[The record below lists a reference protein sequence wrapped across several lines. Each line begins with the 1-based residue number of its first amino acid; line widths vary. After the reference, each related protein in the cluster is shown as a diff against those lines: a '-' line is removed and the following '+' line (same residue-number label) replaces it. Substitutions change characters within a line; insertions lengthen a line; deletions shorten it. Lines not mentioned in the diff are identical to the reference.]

1 MASRGTKRWM
11 LGMAAAFALLGL
23 VLKLTDL
30 HGRQGVRRTGE
41 PASAG
46 EGAATLARDGDRLAR
61 VPSSPTDVASA
72 GDDRGGVG
80 GGAGTPGVPPP
91 SLGQDATELTGGLR
105 APGAHGRAR
114 GRARMLASREGGSLT
129 ASARGDEAAGGLGA
143 PGLAD
148 AP

>member
-61 VPSSPTDVASA
+61 APSSPTDVASA

-80 GGAGTPGVPPP
+80 REAGAPRFARP
-91 SLGQDATELTGGLR
+91 SSRQDATERTGGL
-105 APGAHGRAR
+105 
-114 GRARMLASREGGSLT
+114 
-129 ASARGDEAAGGLGA
+129 
-143 PGLAD
+143 
-148 AP
+148 